1 VKRREVLKSLG
12 YGITAGLAIPA
23 WLSSCSED
31 EKGPEIKYDGVVG
44 IVGAGA
50 AGLAVADYL
59 ISKGV
64 KVKIFEASSKIGGRV
79 DSLRQSSPL
88 FNILA
93 ADFPVELGADRI
105 SGTDSEFGKI
115 VQQERIPRTF
125 FHDAPTNSVDYY
137 IINDEY
143 VTQADAEAR
152 ADFQQLKAFRDSGLA
167 AYTGGGSVQDAAGAS
182 AEMQGILNSWL
193 GNAYGSSADRIG
205 ASAMGEALTLL
216 ETAHDKKEFTL
227 RANPIIN
234 VLTSRY
240 DNAVKKVKLNSAVK
254 AVNYSGSDTITLTI
268 LNPTDGSETSETVTK
283 LVVTSPVKI
292 LKDNT
297 KISFTPG
304 LPGTKI
310 AALNRIGMDASIRII
325 IEFRQNGFFGTDE
338 ELNVNPAFIF
348 GGEVCP
354 SYFLSGVGR
363 STFNVTVSITINGPQ
378 AEALSLLPDAEKVE
392 KILDEMDVV
401 FEGKATE
408 NIRKY
413 FPQEIPPDVDPTNP
427 MIYLVKDWTKMEYIG
442 GGQSYPLVGGTNA
455 DRVELAAPV
464 NDKLFFAGEATD
476 FTGEFGTISG
486 AIKSGERAAK
496 ELIDVIV
503 AENAAS

>member
-1 VKRREVLKSLG
+1 MKRREVLKSLG

-105 SGTDSEFGKI
+105 FGTDSEFGKI

-125 FHDAPTNSVDYY
+125 FHDAPTSSVDYY

-193 GNAYGSSADRIG
+193 GNAYGSIIG
-205 ASAMGEALTLL
+205 
-216 ETAHDKKEFTL
+216 
-227 RANPIIN
+227 
-234 VLTSRY
+234 
-240 DNAVKKVKLNSAVK
+240 
-254 AVNYSGSDTITLTI
+254 
-268 LNPTDGSETSETVTK
+268 
-283 LVVTSPVKI
+283 
-292 LKDNT
+292 
-297 KISFTPG
+297 
-304 LPGTKI
+304 
-310 AALNRIGMDASIRII
+310 
-325 IEFRQNGFFGTDE
+325 
-338 ELNVNPAFIF
+338 
-348 GGEVCP
+348 
-354 SYFLSGVGR
+354 
-363 STFNVTVSITINGPQ
+363 
-378 AEALSLLPDAEKVE
+378 
-392 KILDEMDVV
+392 
-401 FEGKATE
+401 
-408 NIRKY
+408 
-413 FPQEIPPDVDPTNP
+413 
-427 MIYLVKDWTKMEYIG
+427 
-442 GGQSYPLVGGTNA
+442 
-455 DRVELAAPV
+455 
-464 NDKLFFAGEATD
+464 
-476 FTGEFGTISG
+476 
-486 AIKSGERAAK
+486 
-496 ELIDVIV
+496 
-503 AENAAS
+503 